1 MFRLL
6 RARVFLPALAVFA
19 VVLSGCSTPESR
31 ISDHPGLYQSLS
43 ARNQQLVSHG
53 QIASSMSQDAVYLAW
68 GAPDQKSVGVARGN
82 NTETWIYVTTTSS
95 PYGYGYGGYGGGYG
109 GYGGGFGGYGGGFGR
124 YGYGYPY
131 GGFGGGGGVYRSH
144 HGRRF
149 AFYGDPFYDPF
160 YFPSFAQTVSY
171 PTRTVTF
178 VNGRVVSYQYF
189 VAPYR
194 Y

>member
-6 RARVFLPALAVFA
+6 RARVFLPALAVSA
-19 VVLSGCSTPESR
+19 VVLSGCSTPNSR

-43 ARNQQLVSHG
+43 ARHQQLVSHG

-68 GAPDQKSVGVARGN
+68 GAPEQKSVGVARGN
-82 NTETWIYVTTTSS
+82 NTETWIYLTTTSS
-95 PYGYGYGGYGGGYG
+95 PYGYGYGGYGGG
-109 GYGGGFGGYGGGFGR
+109 FGG
-124 YGYGYPY
+124 YGYGYPYGGFY
-131 GGFGGGGGVYRSH
+131 GGFGGGGGVYHSH

-171 PTRTVTF
+171 PTRTVTY